1 MVLMTTFLKSI
12 QIEGFKS
19 IRSSTL
25 ELRPLNVLIG
35 ANGAGKSNFI
45 SFFKMLNHMMTDSL
59 GLWVGRYGGASSIL
73 HLGAKATSTIQ
84 AKLEYETDKSI
95 NTYDF
100 RLAHIPAGDS
110 LLFTHE
116 QVGVQYPAHLP
127 KTFFLGVGHKE
138 AVLGSSANVDEKAIP
153 ITRFVGGLLKQT
165 RAFQFHDTSDTA
177 YMKLMAGI
185 DDNVSLKS
193 DGGNLAAILYR
204 LKINFPNHYSK
215 IVRTIRLSAPFFN
228 DFVLEP
234 TGNSIILRYIEFSS
248 ETVYGAHQLSDG
260 TLRLMAL
267 LTLLLQP
274 IEFLPNTILIDEPEL
289 GLHPHALE
297 TVLSVMRSIVG
308 EKQIIIATQSVS
320 IVDRLEPEDIIVAQ
334 RHGSETQFNRLDAT
348 KLESWLEE
356 YSLGELWEKNV
367 LGGRPS

>member
-1 MVLMTTFLKSI
+1 MKTFLKSI

-59 GLWVGRYGGASSIL
+59 GLWIGKYGGANSVL

-84 AKLEYETDKSI
+84 ARLEYETPEST
-95 NTYDF
+95 NTYEF
-100 RLAHIPAGDS
+100 RLAYIPAGDS
-110 LLFTHE
+110 LLFTDE
-116 QVGVQYPAHLP
+116 QVGVQYPTFPL
-127 KTFFLGVGHKE
+127 KTYPLGVGQKE
-138 AVLGSSANVDEKAIP
+138 SVLVSSTNIDEKAIA
-153 ITRFVGGLLKQT
+153 ITRFVSKLLKQT

-177 YMKLMAGI
+177 YMKQTTGI
-185 DDNVSLKS
+185 ADNVSLKS
-193 DGGNLAAILYR
+193 DGGNLAAILYN
-204 LKINFPNHYSK
+204 LKLNFPNHYSK

-228 DFVLEP
+228 DFILEP
-234 TGNSIILRYIEFSS
+234 TGNSIILRYAEFGS
-248 ETVYGAHQLSDG
+248 ETAYGAYQLSDG
-260 TLRLMAL
+260 TLRLIAL

-274 IEFLPNTILIDEPEL
+274 TKFLPNTILIDEPEL

-297 TVLSVMRSIVG
+297 TVLSVMRSVVG

-334 RHGSETQFNRLDAT
+334 RHGSETQFSRLDAT